1 MKVLV
6 TGATGF
12 VGSAVVRELLARG
25 HAVRAL
31 VRAKSKL
38 ANLEGLAIEKSEG
51 DVLDE
56 PSVKRAVEGCEGV
69 IHTAGTVDY
78 RPRSRD
84 LLYSLNG
91 HGPEIVLGA
100 ALAAGVKRAVH
111 TSSVAAMGGTRAPEV
126 RDETSPSLAEESGI
140 HYFISK
146 LRGEQAALALAKKGL
161 PVVVVRPVF
170 VSGPGD
176 IYWSSGTTL
185 LALARRQF
193 PVYVPGG
200 AGAADVRDIARG
212 HVDALERGRVGEAY
226 ILGGENLEMAELT
239 RRVAKAAGVKAPIP
253 VPYGVAITVATIGE
267 KLAGLFGKDPPMPVD
282 LVKSSALY
290 TFTSSAKAEKELGYQ
305 VRPFADSLRDTLR
318 FFMEQGRLKPSTPEL
333 QAIAAG

>member
-12 VGSAVVRELLARG
+12 VGSAVVKELLARG

-38 ANLEGLAIEKSEG
+38 ANLEKLAIEKVEG

-56 PSVKRAVEGCEGV
+56 PSVKRAVDGCDALV
-69 IHTAGTVDY
+69 HTAGTVDY
-78 RPRSRD
+78 RPRSRE
-84 LLYSLNG
+84 LLYALNVRG
-91 HGPEIVLGA
+91 VEIVLGA
-100 ALAAGVKRAVH
+100 ALAAGVKRAVQ
-111 TSSVAAMGGTRAPEV
+111 TSSVAAMGGTRTPEV
-126 RDETSPSLAEESGI
+126 RDETSASLAEASGI
-140 HYFISK
+140 HYLISK
-146 LRGEQAALALAKKGL
+146 YRGEQAARALAAKGL
-161 PVVVVRPVF
+161 PVVMVRPVF

-200 AGAADVRDIARG
+200 VGVADVRDIARG

-226 ILGGENLEMAELT
+226 ILGGENVEMAELT
-239 RRVAKAAGVKAPIP
+239 RRVAQAAGVRAPMP

-267 KLAGLFGKDPPMPVD
+267 KLAGLVGKDPPMPVD

-290 TFTSSAKAEKELGYQ
+290 TFTSSAKAEKELGYSI
-305 VRPFADSLRDTLR
+305 RPFADSLRDTLR
-318 FFMEQGRLKPSTPEL
+318 FFIEQGRLKPNTPAL
-333 QAIAAG
+333 RALSS